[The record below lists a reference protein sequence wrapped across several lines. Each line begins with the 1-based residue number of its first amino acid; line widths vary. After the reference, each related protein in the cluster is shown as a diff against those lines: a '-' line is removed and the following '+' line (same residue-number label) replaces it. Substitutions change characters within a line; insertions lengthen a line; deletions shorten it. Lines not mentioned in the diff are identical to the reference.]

1 MADLITLAEAEEAV
15 KAGGT
20 APAAQLAQ
28 LPRFIAAASN
38 VIQSPE
44 LAGPVLY
51 EERTATFNGG
61 RNVLALPAAPAT
73 ALTVTVDGT
82 AWAAGTFT
90 PDTAAGLVYGA
101 FPAGTQNVV
110 ITYSVG
116 SMDAVPE
123 NIKLACMEQ
132 VMFLWQTSRQGARRD
147 MTDVTYTATGYAVP
161 NKVRDLCR
169 PQMRALGFA

>member
-28 LPRFIAAASN
+28 LPLFITAASN

-61 RNVLALPAAPAT
+61 RNILALPAAPAT
-73 ALTVTVDGT
+73 ALTVTVGGT

-110 ITYSVG
+110 VTYSVG

-123 NIKLACMEQ
+123 QIKLACKKL
-132 VMFLWQTSRQGARRD
+132 VLHLWQSSRQGATRNAGDTIMIR
-147 MTDVTYTATGYAVP
+147 GYAVP
-161 NKVRDLCR
+161 YEVADLCGTHHK
-169 PQMRALGFA
+169 PLGFA